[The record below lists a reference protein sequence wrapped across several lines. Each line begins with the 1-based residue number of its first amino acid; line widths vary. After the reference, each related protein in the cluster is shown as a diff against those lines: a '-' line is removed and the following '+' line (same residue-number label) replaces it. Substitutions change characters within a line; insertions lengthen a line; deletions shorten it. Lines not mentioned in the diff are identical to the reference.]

1 MISDIVHL
9 IHRTKKELRP
19 RNIMQFLN
27 AILEEAEPLM
37 ESGKLALITTSF
49 ANKILGDR
57 DFE

>member
-1 MISDIVHL
+1 
-9 IHRTKKELRP
+9 
-19 RNIMQFLN
+19 MQFLN

-37 ESGKLALITTSF
+37 ESRKLALITTSF